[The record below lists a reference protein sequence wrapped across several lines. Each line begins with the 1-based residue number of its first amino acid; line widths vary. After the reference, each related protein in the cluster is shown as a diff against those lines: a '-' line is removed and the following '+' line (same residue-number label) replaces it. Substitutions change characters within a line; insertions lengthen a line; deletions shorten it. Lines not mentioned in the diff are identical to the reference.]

1 MSEIKGQLLTML
13 LVLVAFT
20 AVASVLY
27 GAIITSRDNITDKM
41 DAETSFVSHPT
52 V

>member
-20 AVASVLY
+20 AIAGVLY
-27 GAIITSRDNITDKM
+27 GAINTSSNLITEKVE
-41 DAETSFVSHPT
+41 AEASFVSHPT

>member
-13 LVLVAFT
+13 LVLVAFG

-27 GAIITSRDNITDKM
+27 GAIKSSTNMITDKM
-41 DAETSFVSHPT
+41 TQEASFVSNPK